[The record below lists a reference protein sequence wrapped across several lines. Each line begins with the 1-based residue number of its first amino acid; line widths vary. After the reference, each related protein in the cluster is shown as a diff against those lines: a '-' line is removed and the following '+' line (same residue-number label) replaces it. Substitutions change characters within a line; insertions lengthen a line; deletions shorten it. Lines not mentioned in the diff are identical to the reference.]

1 MNPLS
6 DSADLERQIQALQ
19 AEVELRTKQLMA
31 STSRAYSFLDSLS
44 LGFVMCDVNG
54 SIVLTNDTVR
64 RIMGDQAAEPFREQI
79 MACLQSGQI
88 QEIKEANLAQRVL
101 HVFIAPMI
109 NEVGPDNKQ
118 QIGAVMLIED
128 ITDQKALER
137 SKDEFLSI
145 ASHELRTPLTAI
157 RGNAALMKK
166 HYGDKMPDEK
176 VLDMVNEIY
185 NSSIRLI
192 DIVNDFLDASSLE
205 QGKMPM
211 EPEVFALQEPI
222 NEVTHELQTL
232 CDSKGLQLVFQPSE
246 SSSAPVMAD
255 RQRIKQVVYNLVG
268 NAVKFTE
275 KGSITIT
282 NHGDDNFIYTLVT
295 DTGRGMSA
303 ESQALLFRK
312 FQQAGASFLSRDT
325 TKGTGLGLYISK
337 LIVEKLGGRIGL
349 ENSEPGKGSTFVFS
363 LPRAH

>member
-1 MNPLS
+1 MNP
-6 DSADLERQIQALQ
+6 EVEALKAQ
-19 AEVELRTKQLMA
+19 VELRTQQLIA

-54 SIVLTNDTVR
+54 SVVVTNDTVR
-64 RIMGDQAAEPFREQI
+64 RIMGDQPAEPFSEQL
-79 MACLQSGQI
+79 MACLQTGQI
-88 QEIKEANLAQRVL
+88 QEIKEANMAQRVL

-109 NEVGPDNKQ
+109 NQVSPGNQQ

-128 ITDQKALER
+128 VTDQKALER

-176 VLDMVNEIY
+176 MFDMVNEIY

-211 EPEVFALQEPI
+211 EPETFALQEPI
-222 NEVTHELQTL
+222 SEVAHELQAM
-232 CDSKGLQLVFQPSE
+232 CDSKGLRLVFQPSE
-246 SSSAPVMAD
+246 SSGALVMAD
-255 RQRIKQVVYNLVG
+255 RQRIKQVIYNLVG

-275 KGSITIT
+275 KGSITIS
-282 NHGDDNFIYTLVT
+282 NRGDDRFIYTLVT
-295 DTGRGMSA
+295 DTGRGMTA

-349 ENSEPGKGSTFVFS
+349 ESSEPGKGSTFAFS
-363 LPRAH
+363 LPRA